1 MRSLQLLLGGLLAA
15 SSSLVRAE
23 PQTAS
28 IYIQPIRISSPPPT
42 LLAEIT
48 FDLSPS
54 SSSDEDAGAASPP
67 PSAAEAELGGSS
79 GGAIKAAVTAF
90 EAPELPDHT
99 TSASSL
105 VRIGVYDTA
114 AGRWASSTSVASAES
129 FGRGY
134 APHFVLT
141 VLGGGKGKGEVVV
154 GAACRG
160 VRVDA
165 GATRD
170 FGPQAVVVLAGRGRQ
185 PALNKPVVLSAEGKQ
200 VPPVEEKTL
209 LQKYVEPGRRPYYSL
224 GGMMLTFFSHY
235 LQVLVAGCAVG
246 LPPGY
251 GRRGRQ
257 IEYMTARYGYIL
269 VKKAFSLGVYGSNG
283 IYLSTFSIDV
293 WSIAIQRSAG

>member
-105 VRIGVYDTA
+105 VRIGARSTPTTRSAQSEIEMATELTA
-114 AGRWASSTSVASAES
+114 AQLRAYDGTDASKPIYVAI
-129 FGRGY
+129 RGKV
-134 APHFVLT
+134 FDVS
-141 VLGGGKGKGEVVV
+141 
-154 GAACRG
+154 
-160 VRVDA
+160 
-165 GATRD
+165 
-170 FGPQAVVVLAGRGRQ
+170 AGRGFYG
-185 PALNKPVVLSAEGKQ
+185 PGGDYALFAGREAARALAKMSKDAADVSGDLSGLSDKELGVLADWESKFQAKYPVV
-200 VPPVEEKTL
+200 
-209 LQKYVEPGRRPYYSL
+209 
-224 GGMMLTFFSHY
+224 
-235 LQVLVAGCAVG
+235 
-246 LPPGY
+246 
-251 GRRGRQ
+251 
-257 IEYMTARYGYIL
+257 ARL
-269 VKKAFSLGVYGSNG
+269 A
-283 IYLSTFSIDV
+283 
-293 WSIAIQRSAG
+293 A